1 MIDILVAVAI
11 ALTVSI
17 LLTPMLIRLFNR
29 QGFGHE
35 IREDGPPSHQTKR
48 GTPSMGGVAI
58 LAGIWAGYLGTHLAG
73 LAFNGEGPSASGLLV
88 LFLATTL
95 GAVGF
100 LDDLIKIRRTR
111 NLGLNKTAKTVG
123 QIAAAVLVGVL
134 VLQFRN
140 DAGLTPGTS
149 ELSYVREIAT
159 VTLGPAL
166 FVLFCVVVVSAWSN
180 AVNVTDG
187 LDGLAAG
194 SMGMVTAAYVL
205 ITFWQY
211 RNACASV
218 PGPGCYNVRDPLDLA
233 IIAAATAGACVGF
246 LWWNAAPA
254 KIFMGDTGSL
264 ALGGIIAGISVTSRT
279 EILAVV
285 LGSLF
290 VAEIVSV
297 VVQILAFR
305 TTGRRA
311 FRMAPFHHHFE
322 LVGWA
327 ETTVIIRFWLLTAIS
342 CGLGVALFY
351 SEWLAATR
359 GGRGEPRPR
368 AGAVVGGG
376 AGAGR
381 RGRRDRARGPG
392 GAECAGGDGNAVRRR
407 PGHPAAVRRC
417 RHGDGG
423 FRDRRRPHRRLRPGG
438 RQSRVPADGAR

>member
-1 MIDILVAVAI
+1 MIDILIAVAI

-17 LLTPMLIRLFNR
+17 LLTPVLIRLFTR

-100 LDDLIKIRRTR
+100 VDDLIKIRQSR

-123 QIAAAVLVGVL
+123 QITAAVLFGVL
-134 VLQFRN
+134 VMQFRN
-140 DAGLTPGTS
+140 DAGLTPGNAN
-149 ELSYVREIAT
+149 LSYVREIAT
-159 VTLGPAL
+159 VALGPVL
-166 FVLFCVVVVSAWSN
+166 FVLFCVGIVYSWSN
-180 AVNVTDG
+180 AVNFTDG
-187 LDGLAAG
+187 LDGLAGGA
-194 SMGMVTAAYVL
+194 MAMVCAAYVL

-211 RNACASV
+211 RNDCAV
-218 PGPGCYNVRDPLDLA
+218 TPGPGCYNVRDPLDLA
-233 IIAAATAGACVGF
+233 IIAAATAGACIGF

-290 VAEIVSV
+290 VAEIASV
-297 VVQILAFR
+297 VMQVLAFR
-305 TTGRRA
+305 TTGRRV

-351 SEWLAATR
+351 SEWLAAT
-359 GGRGEPRPR
+359 GGR
-368 AGAVVGGG
+368 
-376 AGAGR
+376 
-381 RGRRDRARGPG
+381 
-392 GAECAGGDGNAVRRR
+392 
-407 PGHPAAVRRC
+407 
-417 RHGDGG
+417 
-423 FRDRRRPHRRLRPGG
+423 
-438 RQSRVPADGAR
+438 